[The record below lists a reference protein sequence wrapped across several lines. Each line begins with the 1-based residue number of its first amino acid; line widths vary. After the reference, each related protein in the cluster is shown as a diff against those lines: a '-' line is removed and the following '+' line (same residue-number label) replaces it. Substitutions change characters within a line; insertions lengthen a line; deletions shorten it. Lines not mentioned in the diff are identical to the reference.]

1 MTANERRDL
10 WRLFQ
15 RQGKAWEE
23 FVAAGETPEEQV
35 ARFDTQHENFV
46 ADLPPQESDEAFM
59 TRVFGYAPEE
69 HRRRVT
75 GCYCPECHH
84 YIDGC
89 LASGT
94 YVCEAC
100 GWHSPVLVS

>member
-1 MTANERRDL
+1 MPRRRMSRRTPKKNIGLMWPRTATVPSCENKCALTHRGSPSMTANERRDL

-15 RQGKAWEE
+15 RQGKTWEE

-59 TRVFGYAPEE
+59 TRVFGY
-69 HRRRVT
+69 
-75 GCYCPECHH
+75 
-84 YIDGC
+84 
-89 LASGT
+89 
-94 YVCEAC
+94 
-100 GWHSPVLVS
+100 